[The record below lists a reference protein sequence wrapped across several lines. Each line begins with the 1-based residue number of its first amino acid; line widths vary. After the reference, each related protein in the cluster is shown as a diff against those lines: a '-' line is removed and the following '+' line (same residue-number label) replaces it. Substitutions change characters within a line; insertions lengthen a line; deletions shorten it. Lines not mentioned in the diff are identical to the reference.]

1 VSSAGTSDAPD
12 APLLRVIDAD
22 ASPEEVAAIV
32 AAVTAVLAS
41 SAAAVDEPGPVSDW
55 ISASRLAARRASAS
69 RGDWRRSG
77 RIGGRVPT

>member
-1 VSSAGTSDAPD
+1 MSSPGPT
-12 APLLRVIDAD
+12 LRVVGAG

-32 AAVTAVLAS
+32 AAVTAALAS
-41 SAAAVDEPGPVSDW
+41 GASPVAEPEPTSGW
-55 ISASRLAARRASAS
+55 ITASRLAARRASAS

>member
-1 VSSAGTSDAPD
+1 VSAGTAQ
-12 APLLRVIDAD
+12 LRVIDAD

-41 SAAAVDEPGPVSDW
+41 GAAPADEPVPVSGW
-55 ISASRLAARRASAS
+55 ITASRLAALGASAS

>member
-1 VSSAGTSDAPD
+1 MTSDAPV
-12 APLLRVIDAD
+12 LRVIDAS

-32 AAVTAVLAS
+32 AAVTAALGS
-41 SAAAVDEPGPVSDW
+41 GPPPDDAPAPTSGW
-55 ISASRLAARRASAS
+55 ITASRLAGRRASAA